1 MIGML
6 AFSKAGHDKDTL
18 YVIVGEEKEFVYLS
32 DGRLKSVEVPKKK
45 NKRHIQIVKRVMD
58 EDVAKRL
65 QQGKPVRNEEI
76 KKIIKDFLKQEVTN
90 V

>member
-6 AFSKAGHDKDTL
+6 AFSKAGHDKDTV
-18 YVIVGEEKEFVYLS
+18 YVIVGEEADTVCLS
-32 DGRLKSVEVPKKK
+32 DGRLKPVEKPKKK
-45 NKRHIQIVKRVMD
+45 KKRHIQIVKKIMD
-58 EDVAKRL
+58 EEVAEKL
-65 QQGKPVRNEEI
+65 KQGKTVRNEEI

>member
-6 AFSKAGHDKDTL
+6 AFSKAGHDKDTV
-18 YVIVGEEKEFVYLS
+18 YVIVGEEADTVYLS
-32 DGRLKSVEVPKKK
+32 DGRLKPVEKPKKK
-45 NKRHIQIVKRVMD
+45 NIRHIQIMKKIMD
-58 EDVAKRL
+58 KEVAEKL
-65 QQGKPVRNEEI
+65 QQGKTVRNEEI

>member
-6 AFSKAGHDKDTL
+6 AFSKAGHDKDTV

-32 DGRLKSVEVPKKK
+32 DGRLKSVEAPKKK

-65 QQGKPVRNEEI
+65 QQGDPVRDEEI

>member
-6 AFSKAGHDKDTL
+6 AFSKAGHDKDTV
-18 YVIVGEEKEFVYLS
+18 YVIVGEEADTVYLS
-32 DGRLKSVEVPKKK
+32 DGRLKPVEKPKKK
-45 NKRHIQIVKRVMD
+45 KKRHIQIVKKIMD
-58 EDVAKRL
+58 EEVAEKL
-65 QQGKPVRNEEI
+65 KQGKTVRNEEI